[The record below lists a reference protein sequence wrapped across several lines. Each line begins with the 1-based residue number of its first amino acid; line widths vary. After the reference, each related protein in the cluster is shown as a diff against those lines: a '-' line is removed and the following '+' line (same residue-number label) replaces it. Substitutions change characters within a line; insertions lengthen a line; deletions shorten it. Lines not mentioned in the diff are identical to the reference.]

1 MNRRELML
9 LLASATAAAQAVRAQ
24 QKAVPVIGYLGGTTP
39 GTNASFVAAFLQ
51 GPERNRTCRGAKRG
65 DRIPLGGEPV

>member
-9 LLASATAAAQAVRAQ
+9 LLASATPAAQAVRAQ

-39 GTNASFVAAFLQ
+39 GTNASFVAAFL
-51 GPERNRTCRGAKRG
+51 RGLAEPDMSRG
-65 DRIPLGGEPV
+65 KTW